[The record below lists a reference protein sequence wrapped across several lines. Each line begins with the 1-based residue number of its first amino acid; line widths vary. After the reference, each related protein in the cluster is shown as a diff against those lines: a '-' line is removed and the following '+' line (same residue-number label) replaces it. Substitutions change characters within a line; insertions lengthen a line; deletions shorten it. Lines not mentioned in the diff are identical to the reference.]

1 MNTRTT
7 ALTALF
13 AALAAAVGFIF
24 VAIPNLEFITAT
36 IFIGGAVLGIRR
48 GMIAGGMGELI
59 FSLLNP
65 YGMPALPILLSQVM
79 VMALVGGTGGVF
91 YRVVGGGSWGWRG
104 YLACGAVG
112 MVLTALFDL
121 LTTLSFALFMFGWE
135 WRKIAANLLTG
146 LSFYLFHIIIN
157 TLSFAVVVPLLLQR
171 LESVF
176 RSADDRKG
184 IL

>member
-1 MNTRTT
+1 MNTVHGIDRSVCGFGGSGWFYFRRHTESGVYHRHNFHRRCRSWHTPGNDCRRDGRTD
-7 ALTALF
+7 LF
-13 AALAAAVGFIF
+13 LAQ
-24 VAIPNLEFITAT
+24 
-36 IFIGGAVLGIRR
+36 
-48 GMIAGGMGELI
+48 
-59 FSLLNP
+59 SLW
-65 YGMPALPILLSQVM
+65 YAALPILLAQVM

-104 YLACGAVG
+104 FLACGAVG